1 VVYLLFGVCSRVG
14 SAMPAYV
21 VQKIQGKYKKAYN
34 KTRARDTEIAEAHSY
49 HRTTEQSYVDLWILN
64 IYINLFKKNIY
75 IYLLKNENIGA
86 DRDPKPTR
94 SSAPATNKNV
104 SIFHIILR
112 KCD

>member
-1 VVYLLFGVCSRVG
+1 LLKQTF
-14 SAMPAYV
+14 
-21 VQKIQGKYKKAYN
+21 N
-34 KTRARDTEIAEAHSY
+34 KNRAQDTEIAKAHSY
-49 HRTTEQSYVDLWILN
+49 HRTTEESYVKLSILN